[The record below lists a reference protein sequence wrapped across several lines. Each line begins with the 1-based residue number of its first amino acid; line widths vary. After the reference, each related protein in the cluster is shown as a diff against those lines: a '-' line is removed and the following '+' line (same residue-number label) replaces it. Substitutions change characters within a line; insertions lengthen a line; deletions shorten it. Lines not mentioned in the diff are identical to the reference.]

1 MDISGIISITGK
13 PGLYKVISQTKNG
26 LLVESIDDGKRYP
39 VFASEKV
46 SSLEDISLYTKGDDM
61 PLKEVFEKI
70 YEKTGGK
77 EAVNAKSE
85 PNELRNYLASVV
97 DYDQERVYNSD
108 VKKLLQWFNTLVSKG
123 LLDKKEEPTAE
134 SSEETK
140 AVKDLVKKESNKKT
154 AVKKTSDNAK
164 IKTST
169 AKKGGSVKSVT
180 PRKAG

>member
-13 PGLYKVISQTKNG
+13 PGLYKVVSQTKNG
-26 LLVESIDDGKRYP
+26 LLVESIEDGKRIP

-61 PLKEVFEKI
+61 PLKEVFTKI

-77 EAVNAKSE
+77 EAVNSKASS
-85 PNELRNYLASVV
+85 NELRDFLTSVV

-123 LLDKKEEPTAE
+123 LLDKKEESNENA
-134 SSEETK
+134 EETK
-140 AVKDLVKKESNKKT
+140 VAKDVVKKDTTKKPGIKKT
-154 AVKKTSDNAK
+154 PDASKAKTS
-164 IKTST
+164 ST
-169 AKKGGSVKSVT
+169 RKGASVKSVT

>member
-26 LLVESIDDGKRYP
+26 LLVESIDDGKRIP

-61 PLKEVFEKI
+61 PLKEVFTKI

-77 EAVNAKSE
+77 EAVSSKAA
-85 PNELRNYLASVV
+85 PNELNDFLTSVV
-97 DYDQERVYNSD
+97 DYDKERVYNSD

-123 LLDKKEEPTAE
+123 LLDTKEETSEKTEE
-134 SSEETK
+134 SK
-140 AVKDLVKKESNKKT
+140 VAKDVVKKDTPKKMP
-154 AVKKTSDNAK
+154 VKKPLDNAAK
-164 IKTST
+164 AKTSS

-180 PRKAG
+180 PRKAS